1 MKTLME
7 RLGYTFRDE
16 TLLRTALTHPSY
28 GGDRHVPH
36 YQRLEFLG
44 DAVLQ
49 LAISRF
55 LFEHYA
61 DQEGKLSR
69 ARARLVCE
77 ESLFEAS
84 KQYGLGGYLI
94 LSPGEERT
102 GGRER
107 PSILADVMEAIFA
120 AVYLDGGWDEAE
132 ALILRALEKP
142 LRDHPVNRKVDYDYK
157 SLLQI
162 LTQKEYGAMPTYELV
177 AQTGEQHRPT
187 FVMRVLLDGRELARG
202 SGHSKHS
209 AQQEAAQAAYNQ
221 LKGSAGC

>member
-1 MKTLME
+1 MKTLMD
-7 RLGYTFRDE
+7 RLGYVFHDE

-55 LFEHYA
+55 LFEHYT
-61 DQEGKLSR
+61 DQEGTLSR

-84 KQYGLGGYLI
+84 KQFGLGEYLI

-120 AVYLDGGWDEAE
+120 AVYLDGGWDQAE

-142 LRDHPVNRKVDYDYK
+142 LRNHPVNRKVDYDYK

-162 LTQKEYGAMPTYELV
+162 LTQKEHGAMPTYELV
-177 AQTGEQHRPT
+177 ERTGEQHRPT
-187 FVMRVLLDGRELARG
+187 FVMRVMLDGCELARG
-202 SGHSKHS
+202 SGHSKHA

-221 LKGSAGC
+221 LKGSADC

>member
-1 MKTLME
+1 MKKLMAA
-7 RLGYTFRDE
+7 LGYAFRDE

-77 ESLFEAS
+77 ESLAEAS
-84 KQYGLGGYLI
+84 KQYRLGDYVI
-94 LSPGEERT
+94 LAPGEERT

-107 PSILADVMEAIFA
+107 PSILADVMEAVFA

-132 ALILRALEKP
+132 ALILRTLSEP
-142 LRDHPVNRKVDYDYK
+142 LRNHPVDPKMDYDYK

-162 LTQKEYGAMPTYELV
+162 VTQRDYGEMPVYELV
-177 AQTGEQHRPT
+177 ERTGEEHRPT
-187 FVMRVLLDGRELARG
+187 FVMRVMLGERELGRG
-202 SGHSKHS
+202 SGHSKQA
-209 AQQEAAQAAYNQ
+209 AQQQAAQSAYNQ
-221 LKGSAGC
+221 LKGSADC

>member
-16 TLLRTALTHPSY
+16 GLLRTALTHPSY
-28 GGDRHVPH
+28 GGDKHVPH

-49 LAISRF
+49 LAVSRF

-61 DQEGKLSR
+61 DQEGMLSR

-77 ESLFEAS
+77 ASLAEAS
-84 KQYGLGGYLI
+84 KQYSLGDYVI
-94 LSPGEERT
+94 LSPGEERN

-107 PSILADVMEAIFA
+107 PSILADVMEAVFA
-120 AVYLDGGWDEAE
+120 AVYLDGGWEEAE

-142 LRDHPVNRKVDYDYK
+142 LRDHPVNRGVDYDYK

-162 LTQKEYGAMPTYELV
+162 ITQRDFGEMPVYELV
-177 AQTGEQHRPT
+177 ERTGEAHLPT
-187 FVMRVLLDGRELARG
+187 FVMRAVLGGRELGRG
-202 SGHSKHS
+202 SGHSKQA
-209 AQQEAAQAAYNQ
+209 AQQQAAQNAYNQ

>member
-1 MKTLME
+1 MKSLMS
-7 RLGYTFRDE
+7 RLGYTFHDE
-16 TLLRTALTHPSY
+16 TLLKTALTHPSCS
-28 GGDRHVPH
+28 GERHIPN

-55 LFEHYA
+55 LFDHYA

-84 KQYGLGGYLI
+84 RQYHLGDYLL
-94 LSPGEERT
+94 LSLGEERM

-107 PSILADVMEAIFA
+107 PSILADVMEALFA
-120 AVYLDGGWDEAE
+120 AVYLDGGYEQAE
-132 ALILRALEKP
+132 ALILRTLDKP
-142 LRDHPVNRKVDYDYK
+142 LHNHPVNRQLDYDYK

-162 LTQKEYGAMPTYELV
+162 HTQKENGTTPSYELV
-177 AQTGEQHRPT
+177 ARTGEDHCPT
-187 FVMRVLLDGRELARG
+187 FIVRVMLGERELARG
-202 SGHSKHS
+202 EGHSKQA
-209 AQQEAAQAAYNQ
+209 AQQQAAQAAYNQ
-221 LKGSAGC
+221 LKGSAKR

>member
-1 MKTLME
+1 MESLMS
-7 RLGYTFRDE
+7 RLGYTFRNQS
-16 TLLRTALTHPSY
+16 LLETALTHPSCS
-28 GGDRHVPH
+28 GERHVPS

-49 LAISRF
+49 LTISRF
-55 LFEHYA
+55 LFDHYP

-84 KQYGLGGYLI
+84 HQYHLGDYLI
-94 LSPGEERT
+94 LSSGEEHM

-120 AVYLDGGWDEAE
+120 AVYLDGGYDQAE
-132 ALILRALEKP
+132 KLILRALDKP
-142 LRDHPVNRKVDYDYK
+142 LHNHPVDRKLDYDYK

-162 LTQKEYGAMPTYELV
+162 LTQRETGITPSYELV
-177 AQTGEQHRPT
+177 ERSGEDHCPT
-187 FVMRVLLDGRELARG
+187 FVMRVMLGEKELARG
-202 SGHSKHS
+202 EGHSKQA
-209 AQQEAAQAAYNQ
+209 AQQQAAQTAYNQ
-221 LKGSAGC
+221 LKGSWKR

>member
-7 RLGYTFRDE
+7 RLGYMFRDK
-16 TLLRTALTHPSY
+16 TLLKTALTHPSY

-36 YQRLEFLG
+36 YQRPEFLG

-49 LAISRF
+49 LAVSRF

-61 DQEGKLSR
+61 DQEGTLSR

-77 ESLFEAS
+77 ESLAEAS
-84 KQYGLGGYLI
+84 KQFRLGDYVI

-107 PSILADVMEAIFA
+107 PSILADVMEAVFA

-142 LRDHPVNRKVDYDYK
+142 LSDHPVNRRVDYDYK

-162 LTQKEYGAMPTYELV
+162 VTQRDYGEMPAYELV
-177 AQTGEQHRPT
+177 ERTGEEHLPT
-187 FVMRVLLDGRELARG
+187 FVMRVTLKGRELGRG
-202 SGHSKHS
+202 SGHSKQA
-209 AQQEAAQAAYNQ
+209 AQQQAAQNAYNR